1 MKFCYK
7 RFCFA
12 CFICCNANLLIAN
25 PLCLDSGE
33 GACAAQDMLYLL
45 PNKDVYETCEDM
57 WFKAWLF
64 DRVQMSLSDRSATL
78 YLRMYSPTDSIVWSE
93 MYPIKGG
100 RCDGHVYIGDSW
112 QDGEYRIEGYTKSSF
127 CNNGT
132 TAVYPRKVMVVNR
145 ISQLDSLAA
154 SLAEADSLQG
164 GFVLR
169 VFPEGGDLI
178 YGISSKV
185 AFKATNGKGIPVD
198 IEGEVLDNDVSLCP
212 FKSMHDGMGTFTLTP
227 QQGHRYV
234 MRLKEGKQY
243 DLADLLH
250 SSTDGIL
257 QQGMSLNLIRQD
269 KENARFLIRQ
279 SPDMPQQKVTLLAQ
293 MRGIPCCQ
301 ASGMLSGELAISL
314 PLRHFPYQGVVEVT
328 LLDANMH
335 PVAERLIYVHPQKKL
350 NITAKTDSKIY
361 YRRNEGKIRISV
373 TDENGSP
380 VQAELCL
387 SLFDKWYQ
395 SDRVAETILSHCY
408 LSEQIRGS
416 IFNPRYYF
424 DESNKDRRY
433 ALDLLLL
440 TQGWR
445 RYAWPSRGNEAL
457 ADGIVGRELYG
468 KKKLQGEHV
477 GVQAIQV
484 SGADATSHIIWTD
497 SLGDFELSTALME
510 QLRSGYLY
518 LKPLQSKEMKP
529 LLEISDPWEPVSRI
543 RPSNPTY
550 TILGRKPQPIGD
562 ASFDISTGLGTHQL
576 QGVTVTAKR
585 RKSFTDKMTGKLDNL
600 MQGKFAVGWVCKH
613 RQGDEEYLNDYED
626 GYTHHPLGYEPD
638 NSTIIKQPE
647 NGRKYKM
654 IKYVQ
659 SAKTGD
665 WYVKDIK
672 HVEYKK
678 ENFSEEQLLAL
689 NNLWRTKGYYGYR
702 EFYQPDKAELLP
714 NLPDARNA
722 LQWIPSVITDRHGNA
737 EVTFLTSDDTG
748 TFFGVIEGTDG
759 VGLLGN
765 GVFDIEIRK
774 YAY

>member
-1 MKFCYK
+1 MVY
-7 RFCFA
+7 
-12 CFICCNANLLIAN
+12 I
-25 PLCLDSGE
+25 
-33 GACAAQDMLYLL
+33 M
-45 PNKDVYETCEDM
+45 PNKDVYETGEDM
-57 WFKAWLF
+57 WFKCWQF

-100 RCDGHVYIGDSW
+100 CCEGHVYIGEKW
-112 QDGEYRIEGYTKSSF
+112 HDGEYRVEGYTKSSF
-127 CNNGT
+127 CNDSA
-132 TAVYPRKVMVVNR
+132 TAIYPRKVMVVNR
-145 ISQLDSLAA
+145 ISQLDSLTT

-169 VFPEGGDLI
+169 AFPEGGNLI
-178 YGISSKV
+178 CGISGKV

-198 IEGEVLDNDVSLCP
+198 VEGEVLDDGVSLCP
-212 FKSMHDGMGTFTLTP
+212 FRSMHDGMGTFTLTP
-227 QQGHRYV
+227 QSGHRYAV
-234 MRLKEGKQY
+234 RLADGKQY
-243 DLADLLH
+243 DLTGLLH
-250 SSTDGIL
+250 GNRGSIL
-257 QQGMSLNLIRQD
+257 QQGMSLSLIKQD

-279 SPDMPQQKVTLLAQ
+279 SLGMPQQKVTLLAQ

-301 ASGMLSGELAISL
+301 ASGMLSDDLAISL
-314 PLRHFPYQGVVEVT
+314 PLRHFPYQGVAEVT
-328 LLDANMH
+328 LFDGEMR

-424 DESNKDRRY
+424 DERNRNRLY

-445 RYAWPSRGNEAL
+445 RYAWTGRGDDAL
-457 ADGIVGRELYG
+457 TDGIVGREVYG
-468 KKKLQGEHV
+468 KKRLQGEHV

-484 SGADATSHIIWTD
+484 SGADATSQIIWTD
-497 SLGDFELSTALME
+497 SLGGFELSTALME
-510 QLRSGYLY
+510 QLRGGYLY
-518 LKPLQSKEMKP
+518 LKPLLTNDVKP
-529 LLEISDPWEPVSRI
+529 KLEIGDPWEPVSRI
-543 RPSNPTY
+543 RPSSLTY
-550 TILGRKPQPIGD
+550 TVLGRKSQPIGD
-562 ASFDISTGLGTHQL
+562 TSFDISTGLGTHQL
-576 QGVTVTAKR
+576 QGVTVTARR
-585 RKSFTDKMTGKLDNL
+585 RKSFTDKMMGKMDSL
-600 MQGKFAVGWVCKH
+600 MQRQFATGWVCKH
-613 RQGDEEYLNDYED
+613 RQGDEEFLNDYED
-626 GYTHHPLGYEPD
+626 GYTHHPPGYGPG

-678 ENFSEEQLLAL
+678 EYFSEEQLLAL

-722 LQWIPSVITDRHGNA
+722 LQWLPSIVTDENGNA
-737 EVTFLTSDDTG
+737 EVPFFTSDDTG
-748 TFFGVIEGTDG
+748 IFVGIVEGTDG
-759 VGLLGN
+759 RGYIGTVEFCFNVLRN
-765 GVFDIEIRK
+765 ENETNNH
-774 YAY
+774 